1 MTQFKDKS
9 AKIKTANGM
18 ETIPTGILMYPTL
31 MVSDILLYNA
41 DIIPVGIDQK
51 QHVELTR
58 NLAIRLNNK
67 FNTTYKIPEPYIPE
81 VGAKIMSLTDP
92 SKKMSK
98 SDTNPKSAIY
108 LLDDPED
115 AYKKILKAVTDSEG
129 KIYLSDE
136 KPGIKNLLTI
146 YSALNDISL
155 QESAE
160 KFKNS
165 NYGEFKNA
173 VAQCVKE
180 FLIKIQ
186 DKYKNALNQIETLS
200 QEGAKK
206 ASEVA
211 QINLDML
218 LKGIGLR

>member
-1 MTQFKDKS
+1 
-9 AKIKTANGM
+9 
-18 ETIPTGILMYPTL
+18 
-31 MVSDILLYNA
+31 
-41 DIIPVGIDQK
+41 
-51 QHVELTR
+51 
-58 NLAIRLNNK
+58 
-67 FNTTYKIPEPYIPE
+67 
-81 VGAKIMSLTDP
+81 
-92 SKKMSK
+92 MSK

-200 QEGAKK
+200 KEGAKRQVK
-206 ASEVA
+206 
-211 QINLDML
+211 LPKL
-218 LKGIGLR
+218 T